1 MPRTGTGGTTRA
13 LRRPDVNRP
22 ARWAVPYEVPYD
34 QLLADD
40 QLIEAV
46 RAERVDE
53 HHPDPLARLL
63 ACWRAGITTPS

>member
-1 MPRTGTGGTTRA
+1 MPRTGEDTTRA
-13 LRRPDVNRP
+13 PRRPHIDRS
-22 ARWAVPYEVPYD
+22 ARWAVPADVPCD

-53 HHPDPLARLL
+53 HHPDPIARLL
-63 ACWRAGITTPS
+63 ARWRADITTAS